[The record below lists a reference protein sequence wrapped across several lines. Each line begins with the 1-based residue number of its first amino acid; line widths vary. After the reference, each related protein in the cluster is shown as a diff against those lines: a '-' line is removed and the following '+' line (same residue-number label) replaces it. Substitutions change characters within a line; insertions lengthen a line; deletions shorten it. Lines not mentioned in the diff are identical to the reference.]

1 MEYLQQVDSPEH
13 ETAEQRRLRLQ
24 LLVATGARVVNRLPL
39 GIAGSGLYL
48 ENPQE
53 QVMQI

>member
-13 ETAEQRRLRLQ
+13 ETAEQRRMRVQ
-24 LLVATGARVVNRLPL
+24 LIVATGAVVHNMPL
-39 GIAGSGLYL
+39 FGLGGSGLYL
-48 ENPQE
+48 KNPQE